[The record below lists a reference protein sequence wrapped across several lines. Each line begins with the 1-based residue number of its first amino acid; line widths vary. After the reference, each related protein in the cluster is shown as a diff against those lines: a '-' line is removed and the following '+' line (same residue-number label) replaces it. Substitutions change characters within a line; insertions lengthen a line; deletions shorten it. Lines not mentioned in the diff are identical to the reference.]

1 MQEFPQFTV
10 VDSRL
15 QAGRGEEFSASRQ
28 KEKEQLAHAQQ
39 SYDDAEPWHLPIG
52 HRPQD
57 SLDTEG
63 LAMASTD
70 TAIPEDNRGYRM
82 LQRMGWKGTG
92 LGRNENGIV
101 EPVKGGVEAGL
112 RLGVGKAEQDTF
124 YMAADNVV
132 RKKLE
137 VELQAD
143 EDQSRRDRREMQAE
157 RDERIRQDV
166 TTMQRTFYC
175 QTCSKQYKNAAEM
188 EAHMSSYD
196 HHHKKR
202 LIEMRVDE
210 AERTRGIRDKKE
222 KKRADK
228 EAARLQAQIQAAQ
241 AAAAPAS
248 ASAAPPPPTEAAL
261 PLPPLPP
268 EEDTQPPPP
277 PPPLETSYPPPLP
290 SASAA
295 PSQKSHP
302 GWQPQWD
309 DPGPQK
315 KKPKYTHHSPGPSIR
330 TTVGGWQEKADPGVA
345 PVAQVQQTRPSNAE
359 LSLQRADNLP
369 SHVHIKAEQ
378 QVCPDVAGFVKQEPA
393 GTSGRTGSG
402 SHLSQVKQETQSSGA
417 VQFGFGGRAKS
428 SGKVS
433 GGGLRSLA
441 GSGSKRPG
449 MVTRPNLPAF
459 GSADS
464 DSDGAS

>member
-1 MQEFPQFTV
+1 MQAFPQFTV

-210 AERTRGIRDKKE
+210 AERTRGVRDKKE

-228 EAARLQAQIQAAQ
+228 EMARYKLLRQLLHQLLHQMPHHLLLQRQHRPCHPYPEEDAQSSPPKIHTPTKKKSTLSTREPLMSLMAAAQ
-241 AAAAPAS
+241 LAAQGKTLAQTPETHITALGPAP
-248 ASAAPPPPTEAAL
+248 APPPL
-261 PLPPLPP
+261 
-268 EEDTQPPPP
+268 
-277 PPPLETSYPPPLP
+277 
-290 SASAA
+290 
-295 PSQKSHP
+295 
-302 GWQPQWD
+302 W
-309 DPGPQK
+309 
-315 KKPKYTHHSPGPSIR
+315 
-330 TTVGGWQEKADPGVA
+330 
-345 PVAQVQQTRPSNAE
+345 
-359 LSLQRADNLP
+359 
-369 SHVHIKAEQ
+369 
-378 QVCPDVAGFVKQEPA
+378 VAGKQRPTLE
-393 GTSGRTGSG
+393 
-402 SHLSQVKQETQSSGA
+402 
-417 VQFGFGGRAKS
+417 
-428 SGKVS
+428 
-433 GGGLRSLA
+433 LA
-441 GSGSKRPG
+441 
-449 MVTRPNLPAF
+449 L
-459 GSADS
+459 
-464 DSDGAS
+464 

>member
-1 MQEFPQFTV
+1 MQAFPQLTV

-210 AERTRGIRDKKE
+210 AERTRGVRDKKE

-228 EAARLQAQIQAAQ
+228 EMARLQAQIQAAQ

-248 ASAAPPPPTEAAL
+248 ASDAPPPPPTEAAP

-268 EEDTQPPPP
+268 EEDAQSPPPP
-277 PPPLETSYPPPLP
+277 PPQETSYPPPLP
-290 SASAA
+290 SAPAA
-295 PSQKSHP
+295 PSPMSHH
-302 GWQPQWD
+302 GQQHSWQPQWE
-309 DPGPQK
+309 DPGPNSRN
-315 KKPKYTHHSPGPSIR
+315 THHSPWPR
-330 TTVGGWQEKADPGVA
+330 TSTAPTVGGWQTKANPGVG
-345 PVAQVQQTRPSNAE
+345 PVAQTQKTRASNAG
-359 LSLQRADNLP
+359 SSVQRANLLP
-369 SHVHIKAEQ
+369 SIQIKAEQ
-378 QVCPDVAGFVKQEPA
+378 QVAPDAAGFVKQEPA
-393 GTSGRTGSG
+393 GASGKTSSG
-402 SHLSQVKQETQSSGA
+402 SHSSQVKQESQLNGA
-417 VQFGFGGRAKS
+417 IQFGFGGRAKS
-428 SGKVS
+428 SGKVCLVKLS
-433 GGGLRSLA
+433 SQKLWVQSVLCFH
-441 GSGSKRPG
+441 
-449 MVTRPNLPAF
+449 L
-459 GSADS
+459 DI
-464 DSDGAS
+464 AS